1 MARTTPKKP
10 LRNGYTT
17 GTCAAAAAK
26 GAVLTLLGHSPKE
39 VSISLPL
46 GETVNIPLHKRW
58 SKNGMPHCTVI
69 KDGGDDPDVTHGA
82 VIGACIKTIPAKAK
96 RGSGSLPVIIKGG
109 TGVGLVTKPGL
120 PVKTGEA
127 AINPIPR
134 KMIRRSIREA
144 FAQDISSVNS
154 LKAVEVTLF
163 VPEGKELAR
172 KTFNPRLGII
182 GGISILGTTGIVK
195 PFSHQAYRETI
206 CCGLDIAKAAR
217 ARETVLSTGGMS
229 ERFARRQFPRLKE
242 EAFIQM
248 GDYVG
253 YSLNQTFKK
262 GFRHTTIAAFM
273 GKLSKIAAG
282 STYTHARSFPLD
294 IELLV
299 SLGKGLNLP
308 GNLLQKI
315 SRSITTRGILKILL
329 KHKAYELID
338 ALCQKAVSS
347 LYAMGQQKGT
357 ILLVLYSFDG
367 KVLWYGGKEG
377 KSAGIA

>member
-1 MARTTPKKP
+1 MARTTRKKP

-26 GAVLTLLGHSPKE
+26 GAALSLLGHSPKE
-39 VSISLPL
+39 VDIRLPL
-46 GETVNIPLHKRW
+46 GGTATISLNERW
-58 SKNGMPHCTVI
+58 LENGMPHCTVI

-82 VIGACIKTIPAKAK
+82 VIGARIKALPAKGER
-96 RGSGSLPVIIKGG
+96 RGGSLPVIIKGG

-120 PVKTGEA
+120 PVKAGEA

-134 KMIRRSIREA
+134 KMIRRSIREV
-144 FAQDISSVNS
+144 FPQDTSSVHS
-154 LKAVEVTLF
+154 PKGIEVTLF
-163 VPEGKELAR
+163 VPEGKELAK
-172 KTFNPRLGII
+172 KTFNPRLGIL

-206 CCGLDIAKAAR
+206 CCALDIATAAGT
-217 ARETVLSTGGMS
+217 REVVLSTGGMS
-229 ERFARRQFPRLKE
+229 ERFARLQFPRLKE

-253 YSLNQTFKK
+253 YTLNQACKK
-262 GFRHTTIAAFM
+262 GFRHITIAAFM
-273 GKLSKIAAG
+273 GKMSKIAAG
-282 STYTHARSFPLD
+282 STYTHARSFTLD
-294 IELLV
+294 MAFLV

-308 GNLLQKI
+308 ENLLQKI